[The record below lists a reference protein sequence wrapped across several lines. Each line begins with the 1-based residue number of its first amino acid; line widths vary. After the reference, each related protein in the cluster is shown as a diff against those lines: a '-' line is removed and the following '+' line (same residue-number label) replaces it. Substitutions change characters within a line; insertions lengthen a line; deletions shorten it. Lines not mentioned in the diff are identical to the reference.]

1 MMLTDGRI
9 TRRDNQT
16 GLEPEPE
23 ADVEDRIEADQLQPV
38 PLSSPT
44 HLSLTRL
51 IKAPLC

>member
-23 ADVEDRIEADQLQPV
+23 PEADVEDRIEAEIHQR
-38 PLSSPT
+38 S
-44 HLSLTRL
+44 
-51 IKAPLC
+51 KEEEKW